1 MRDVFISY
9 SHRDGEWVRNVL
21 LPRLEARG
29 FSVVID
35 FRDFKAGAFSV
46 EQMEKAVQE
55 CRRLL
60 VILTPAYIESEWARL
75 ENVMAQVLDPAAV
88 QRKIIPAMRVK
99 CEIPLRLRVLHYRS
113 LVTDDGQEWERLISD
128 LM

>member
-1 MRDVFISY
+1 
-9 SHRDGEWVRNVL
+9 
-21 LPRLEARG
+21 LETRG
-29 FSVVID
+29 FSVLID

-55 CRRLL
+55 CRRVL
-60 VILTPAYIESEWARL
+60 VVLTPAYIESEWARF

-88 QRKIIPAMRVK
+88 QRKIIPVLREK
-99 CEIPLRLRVLHYRS
+99 CDVPLRLRVLHYRS
-113 LVTDDGQEWERLISD
+113 LLTEDERQWERLVSD